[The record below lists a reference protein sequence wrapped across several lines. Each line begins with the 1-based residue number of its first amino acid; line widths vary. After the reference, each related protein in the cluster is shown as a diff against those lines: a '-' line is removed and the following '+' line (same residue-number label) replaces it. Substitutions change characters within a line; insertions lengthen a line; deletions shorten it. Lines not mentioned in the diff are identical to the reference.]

1 MSDSESGILEGDLF
15 DYDDSLIDS
24 LLVPCEKETTNNA
37 EFIVITNTEES
48 PRDQLNKLPKMIQN
62 LRENAVRPKWTFAVD
77 IQKYSAAT
85 MQDPG
90 RQAYYRVIQ
99 VFRKLFRRENV
110 DEFCRKLHHVVNS
123 KDEAPAKKF
132 VVFFWI
138 RVENRITKILN
149 ENLSHQNLMQFVFQI
164 LDCDDPYSIVAQI
177 IEKISA
183 EKSKRFLTDLHSPD
197 NVHDLELNRSAER
210 QLYVNFISCLE
221 LVLPQSVVNTFC
233 QLLSGFISE
242 ENDLSVHR
250 KSVNFWKAVLKWIDS
265 SSLERYYDNLVPK
278 LSDLLVENFMLADL
292 QSCARKIVA
301 CLKICEQRRC
311 PMYFFTRSLIE
322 DTTVEENM
330 INAAYS
336 KFVELLC
343 GIIGDEAADEFSSEL
358 LKAIEKFEGQNV
370 APSDETR
377 PLMSEDYAKISLS
390 CKRLVVLWDNIMI
403 ATNNISSVGLM
414 MPDNRL
420 ADRLM
425 GLLEVCFDLDDFSLL
440 ATKILNNIKAN
451 KYDKAQLECIFIRT
465 IFEEKPS
472 DLGRKKGANEIVVGS
487 EELKRLFYSFIQRLN
502 VNQTSEQESV
512 LQFIDDLQL
521 HIKSTEGSVAQTILE
536 IFWTRTECML
546 RDEFPGCCFEDNQK
560 ILPELNNIL
569 EDTFNRD
576 NCLAKFSKHH
586 RCCDCGCIG
595 RAKFIHKCYYR
606 RIYSRSKFWRR
617 NCTGCAGA
625 CDSLCSRVCNELCM
639 GIGIVVVVLAIFG
652 IIYYVYYF
660 KNEATTNEDQPD
672 SSVNSLLPDST
683 DHPN

>member
-1 MSDSESGILEGDLF
+1 MSDNDFEEFSSIGSGSSLHLSVRPYSEASLLDG
-15 DYDDSLIDS
+15 SLIPLPLS
-24 LLVPCEKETTNNA
+24 ALNRLPPIIQKLLKNA
-37 EFIVITNTEES
+37 
-48 PRDQLNKLPKMIQN
+48 D
-62 LRENAVRPKWTFAVD
+62 RPKWTFSVD
-77 IQKYSAAT
+77 ILNYSDAT

-90 RQAYYRVIQ
+90 RQAYYRVIE
-99 VFRKLFRRENV
+99 VFTDLFMRENV
-110 DEFCRKLHHVVNS
+110 DEFCRKLDRVVNL
-123 KDEAPAKKF
+123 KDETGAKHF
-132 VVFFWI
+132 VAFFWTTVDI
-138 RVENRITKILN
+138 RITKILN
-149 ENLSHQNLMQFVFQI
+149 ENLKTLNNDFLMQNFMQFVFRI
-164 LDCDDPYSIVAQI
+164 LDCDDPCSIIAQI

-197 NVHDLELNRSAER
+197 IVHDLELNESAER

-221 LVLPQSVVNTFC
+221 LHLSQSDVNFFC
-233 QLLSGFISE
+233 QELSNLISQ

-250 KSVNFWKAVLKWIDS
+250 KTVNFWKAVLKLIDS
-265 SSLERYYDNLVPK
+265 SSPERFYDNLVPK
-278 LSDLLVENFMLADL
+278 LSDLVKNFMLADL

-322 DTTVEENM
+322 DTTVEEIT

-343 GIIGDEAADEFSSEL
+343 GIISDKAADEFSSEL

-536 IFWTRTECML
+536 FFWTRTECML

-569 EDTFNRD
+569 EDTFNRG
-576 NCLAKFSKHH
+576 NCLAKFSEHH

-606 RIYSRSKFWRR
+606 RIYSRSKFWRD

-625 CDSLCSRVCNELCM
+625 CDSLCSRVCNEVCM
-639 GIGIVVVVLAIFG
+639 CIGIVVVVLAIFG